1 MAPGNPNQ
9 RPVNQLPQQPSF
21 AAPLTNPFNLTDEG
35 SFSSPSFADLDGDG
49 DLDAFVGQLSG
60 DTFFY
65 QNTGSASSASFAV
78 PLTNPFNLTDVG
90 NESSP
95 SFVDINADGDLD
107 AFVGERNGD
116 TFFYQNTGSAS
127 SASFAAPL
135 TNPFNLTNEGSYSSP
150 SFADLDGDG
159 DLDAFVGEQ
168 NGNTYFYQNQSQ
180 TFSVAEDS
188 ALVFSSSTGNPITIS
203 DVDAGSNPVQV
214 TLSATNGTL
223 SLNGIAGL
231 TFTTGSGTNNS
242 TLVFT
247 GTTSAINTA
256 LDGLTFQPT
265 ADFNGNASF
274 TLTTN
279 DQSSEGALS
288 DTDTVNITVTP
299 VNDAPVNRLP
309 QQPSFSAPQIDP
321 FGLTDVGYDS
331 NPSFGD
337 VDGDGDLDALLGGR
351 NGNTLF
357 YQNTGSASSARF
369 AAPQT
374 NPFGL
379 TNVGARNNPTLVD
392 VDGDR
397 DLDALVGAGG
407 NTLFY
412 QNTGSASSAR
422 FAAPQTNPFN
432 LTNVGDSS
440 SPSFADIDAD
450 GDLDALV
457 GESEGNTLFYQ
468 NTGSANSASFAA
480 PQTNPFGLTDVGR
493 YSTPT
498 FEDVDGD
505 GDLDAFVGEGN
516 ASTLFYQNTG
526 SASSAQFAAPL
537 INPFG
542 LTELSYLS
550 SPSFVDIDGDGDLDA
565 LVGEAFGN
573 TYFYQN
579 QSQPRTF
586 AVAEDSALVFS
597 TSTGNP
603 ITISDFDA
611 GSNPLEVTLS
621 ATNGTLSL
629 NGIVGLSFTTG
640 SGTNNSTLVFTG
652 TTSAINTALNGLT
665 FQPTADFNGN
675 ASFTLTTHDQSSEG
689 ALSDTDTVNIT
700 VTPAPPTV
708 TNIDDSDA
716 DDQVTVGIPLDY
728 TLTFSEDI
736 NVTTVSTADFD
747 NAGTAAIT
755 FGAIN
760 EPSPGTLTVQVTPTS
775 SGTLQ
780 LRLPNTAAIQDA
792 SGSALVLP
800 VLDDTTL
807 TVTSITTGNGNAN
820 ALTGTSEA
828 DLLQGFGG
836 NDQLNGR
843 AGDDTLVGG
852 LGRDIMQGGSGS
864 DIFRY
869 DSLTD
874 SLVSAPDRIIDFNQA
889 LGDRFELQ
897 TGSPVGVFNVG
908 SVSAANLSAAVTAAY
923 AVDTNLVTAAI
934 QPLAVNQ
941 GLFLSWNN
949 RIYLGIN
956 NGTAAFSATDDLV
969 VEVAGSLNLGGVVS
983 VPLSKYFTSSNPV
996 F

>member
-397 DLDALVGAGG
+397 DCCC
-407 NTLFY
+407 
-412 QNTGSASSAR
+412 
-422 FAAPQTNPFN
+422 
-432 LTNVGDSS
+432 
-440 SPSFADIDAD
+440 
-450 GDLDALV
+450 
-457 GESEGNTLFYQ
+457 
-468 NTGSANSASFAA
+468 
-480 PQTNPFGLTDVGR
+480 
-493 YSTPT
+493 
-498 FEDVDGD
+498 
-505 GDLDAFVGEGN
+505 
-516 ASTLFYQNTG
+516 
-526 SASSAQFAAPL
+526 
-537 INPFG
+537 
-542 LTELSYLS
+542 
-550 SPSFVDIDGDGDLDA
+550 
-565 LVGEAFGN
+565 
-573 TYFYQN
+573 
-579 QSQPRTF
+579 
-586 AVAEDSALVFS
+586 
-597 TSTGNP
+597 
-603 ITISDFDA
+603 
-611 GSNPLEVTLS
+611 
-621 ATNGTLSL
+621 
-629 NGIVGLSFTTG
+629 
-640 SGTNNSTLVFTG
+640 
-652 TTSAINTALNGLT
+652 
-665 FQPTADFNGN
+665 
-675 ASFTLTTHDQSSEG
+675 
-689 ALSDTDTVNIT
+689 
-700 VTPAPPTV
+700 PPH
-708 TNIDDSDA
+708 
-716 DDQVTVGIPLDY
+716 
-728 TLTFSEDI
+728 
-736 NVTTVSTADFD
+736 
-747 NAGTAAIT
+747 
-755 FGAIN
+755 
-760 EPSPGTLTVQVTPTS
+760 
-775 SGTLQ
+775 
-780 LRLPNTAAIQDA
+780 
-792 SGSALVLP
+792 
-800 VLDDTTL
+800 
-807 TVTSITTGNGNAN
+807 
-820 ALTGTSEA
+820 
-828 DLLQGFGG
+828 
-836 NDQLNGR
+836 
-843 AGDDTLVGG
+843 
-852 LGRDIMQGGSGS
+852 
-864 DIFRY
+864 
-869 DSLTD
+869 
-874 SLVSAPDRIIDFNQA
+874 
-889 LGDRFELQ
+889 
-897 TGSPVGVFNVG
+897 
-908 SVSAANLSAAVTAAY
+908 
-923 AVDTNLVTAAI
+923 
-934 QPLAVNQ
+934 
-941 GLFLSWNN
+941 W
-949 RIYLGIN
+949 
-956 NGTAAFSATDDLV
+956 
-969 VEVAGSLNLGGVVS
+969 
-983 VPLSKYFTSSNPV
+983 
-996 F
+996 